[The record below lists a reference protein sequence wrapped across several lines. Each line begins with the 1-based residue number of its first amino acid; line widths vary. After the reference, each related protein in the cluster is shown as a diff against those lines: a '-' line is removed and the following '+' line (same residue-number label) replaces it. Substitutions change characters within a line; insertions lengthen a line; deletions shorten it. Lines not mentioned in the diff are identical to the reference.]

1 MKRHNPMKKA
11 FYFLAVLLLLSC
23 HHASQKGHTVFVRI
37 APDEAENS
45 IAADEWLDTAGCALI
60 PLADTEKPITN
71 ATRLKTHRDKI
82 YILDEETHC
91 LHVFHA
97 DGTLDFS
104 IDRRGK
110 VGNEYLWLSD
120 FHATGERLYLLDHIG
135 QKILECDTLGRF
147 IRKRDIDGYYANGI
161 FATDKALFLV
171 NEGST
176 PEAGAFHVFQ
186 FDREGAFRN
195 KFIPFNPDRGFGSSK
210 EYDTDGQGGLLFC
223 QAPDNTVFLI
233 TPEGCTPLVHID
245 FGQHALPEEYHHL
258 NLLEIMRR
266 GLYRQYVTGINRIFG
281 NGKLVFLQYHYGDD
295 WNWIV
300 YDRERQE
307 VVKHGR
313 TLDVNHTYRI
323 ELCEFAMEDGY
334 VYEICPAFDFL
345 MHVEHFMPRISS
357 EPRYRK
363 ELKET
368 AARLTDA
375 SNPVLVRYKFK
386 HAE

>member
-1 MKRHNPMKKA
+1 MALGLP
-11 FYFLAVLLLLSC
+11 C
-23 HHASQKGHTVFVRI
+23 HGRT
-37 APDEAENS
+37 
-45 IAADEWLDTAGCALI
+45 
-60 PLADTEKPITN
+60 PLP
-71 ATRLKTHRDKI
+71 
-82 YILDEETHC
+82 
-91 LHVFHA
+91 
-97 DGTLDFS
+97 
-104 IDRRGK
+104 
-110 VGNEYLWLSD
+110 VGPYRAKDS
-120 FHATGERLYLLDHIG
+120 
-135 QKILECDTLGRF
+135 ECDTLGRF

-161 FATDKALFLV
+161 FATDEALFLV

-186 FDREGAFRN
+186 FNREGAFRN

-223 QAPDNTVFLI
+223 QAPDDTVFVTSWKDARHCRHRLQAARPPGGI
-233 TPEGCTPLVHID
+233 TDTEPVGNHAQRTLPAIRDGHQQD
-245 FGQHALPEEYHHL
+245 F
-258 NLLEIMRR
+258 R
-266 GLYRQYVTGINRIFG
+266 

-323 ELCEFAMEDGY
+323 GLCEFAMEDGY

-345 MHVEHFMPRISS
+345 MHVEHFMPRIS
-357 EPRYRK
+357 R
-363 ELKET
+363 T
-368 AARLTDA
+368 APPKRTERNGRTADG

>member
-1 MKRHNPMKKA
+1 
-11 FYFLAVLLLLSC
+11 
-23 HHASQKGHTVFVRI
+23 
-37 APDEAENS
+37 
-45 IAADEWLDTAGCALI
+45 
-60 PLADTEKPITN
+60 LADTEKPITN
-71 ATRLKTHRDKI
+71 ATRLKTHGDKI
-82 YILDEETHC
+82 YIQDEETHC

-110 VGNEYLWLSD
+110 AGNEYLWLSD
-120 FHATGERLYLLDHIG
+120 FHATDERLYLLDHIG

-161 FATDKALFLV
+161 FATNKALFLV

-223 QAPDNTVFLI
+223 QAPDDTVFLV

-245 FGQHALPEEYHHL
+245 FRRHALPEEYHHL

-266 GLYRQYVTGINRIFG
+266 GLFRQYVTGINRIFG

-300 YDRERQE
+300 YDREQQE
-307 VVKHGR
+307 VVKHGQ

-323 ELCEFAMEDGY
+323 GLNEFAMEDGY

-345 MHVEHFMPRISS
+345 MHVEHFMPRISP

-368 AARLTDA
+368 AARLTDV

>member
-1 MKRHNPMKKA
+1 MKKV
-11 FYFLAVLLLLSC
+11 FYFFAVLLLLSC
-23 HHASQKGHTVFVRI
+23 HHASQKGHMVSVRI
-37 APDEAENS
+37 DPDEAENS
-45 IAADEWLDTAGCALI
+45 IAAGEWQDTAGCALI

-71 ATRLKTHRDKI
+71 ATRLKTHGDKI
-82 YILDEETHC
+82 YIQDEETHC

-110 VGNEYLWLSD
+110 AGNEYLWLSD
-120 FHATGERLYLLDHIG
+120 FHATDERLYLLDHIG

-161 FATDKALFLV
+161 FATNKALFLV

-176 PEAGAFHVFQ
+176 P
-186 FDREGAFRN
+186 
-195 KFIPFNPDRGFGSSK
+195 
-210 EYDTDGQGGLLFC
+210 
-223 QAPDNTVFLI
+223 
-233 TPEGCTPLVHID
+233 LVHID
-245 FGQHALPEEYHHL
+245 FRRHALPEEYHHL

-266 GLYRQYVTGINRIFG
+266 GLFRQYVTGINRIFG

-300 YDRERQE
+300 YDREQQE
-307 VVKHGR
+307 VVKHGQ

-323 ELCEFAMEDGY
+323 GLNEFAMEDGY

-345 MHVEHFMPRISS
+345 MHVEHFMPRISP

-363 ELKET
+363 ELEET

>member
-1 MKRHNPMKKA
+1 M
-11 FYFLAVLLLLSC
+11 LLLSC
-23 HHASQKGHTVFVRI
+23 HHASQKGHTVSVRI
-37 APDEAENS
+37 DPDEAENS

-71 ATRLKTHRDKI
+71 ATRLKTHGGKI
-82 YILDEETHC
+82 YIQDEETNC

-110 VGNEYLWLSD
+110 AGNEYLWISD
-120 FHATGERLYLLDHIG
+120 FHVTDERLYLLDHIG

-161 FATDKALFLV
+161 FATDEALFLV

-186 FDREGAFRN
+186 FDREGTFRN

-223 QAPDNTVFLI
+223 QAPDDTVFLV
-233 TPEGCTPLVHID
+233 TPKGCTPLVHID
-245 FGQHALPEEYHHL
+245 FGRHALPEEYHHL
-258 NLLEIMRR
+258 NLLEIMRK

-345 MHVEHFMPRISS
+345 MHVEHFMPRISP

-368 AARLTDA
+368 AARLTDV